1 MSDAINLPSNVVGA
15 YEAKTRL
22 SELLDRV
29 ASGQEVIITRHGTAV
44 ARLVPIK
51 AVSTSESRRN
61 AVRKMRELAQ
71 RNQLLGVPIRD
82 LINEGRR

>member
-1 MSDAINLPSNVVGA
+1 
-15 YEAKTRL
+15 
-22 SELLDRV
+22 
-29 ASGQEVIITRHGTAV
+29 
-44 ARLVPIK
+44 VPVK

>member
-44 ARLVPIK
+44 AMLVPVK